1 MKEEIL
7 SIKKIKES
15 HILLLSYVIIISL
28 LFIVNISS
36 LLPISYSETE
46 NNNNNNS
53 SSSNIS
59 YNLSTQSLNS
69 SLINTGNPPNND
81 IFNISKQ
88 FEIKPVLWNLSLPTD
103 VEFDNKGNMFIAESG
118 FAFGGL
124 HTIPRILKVDNNGMI
139 SILTDRFLE
148 GPIID
153 MVYHNNSL
161 FVANKVSVSK
171 VDPKEGS
178 VKDVITALP
187 AGGDHPV
194 TQIAFGPDNRLYI
207 GVGSATNSGVVG
219 VDNYLP
225 TLGWLASFPMVH
237 DVPAKDIKLAGHNF
251 ETPNVLV
258 DGSIKIN
265 ATKDMDKIN
274 INIENRPTNFSS
286 GNGTAAVSGN
296 YTGKVNTGAFVKF
309 GNTTAENEI
318 IKGHNKCNGC
328 IFSIKEDGTDLK
340 LVAWGIR
347 LDFSSGITFDNDGNI
362 VIADSG
368 SEERGSRPIANDHD
382 KLWKINISN
391 TSELGKWYGWPDY
404 FLGSNTTK
412 LSPVSAD
419 SQFKSE
425 RSNFS
430 LQFLLKDQP
439 AKEMKNSV
447 FSNLGYAVKPT
458 KAELVPDNSSIAN
471 LLEYNNTT
479 IILVG
484 EYGTHAPSTHSFNN
498 NSDIKVYIH
507 GNNGSKILGQKII
520 ALDSKSGNY
529 SDFLSLLKPD
539 PSFRPVG
546 ITFTPDGNA
555 LYIVSFGKSRHITHL
570 PSGEPVSVPFIWA
583 DPNSG
588 VVWRISLKDQSTTT
602 TGAKAESPAEPKFD
616 KFSLSSD
623 LKVGINSSPKP
634 SNSILK
640 LASGY
645 NIEPILWNLN
655 TPGSVAFDD
664 KNNMYIGEV
673 GYAYVGLFPSPR
685 ILKVD
690 SQTGNVSIFVDR
702 GLDRP
707 LSDVEFHNGKLY
719 VSNGGR
725 ISTIEMNGTITNIIK
740 ALPGI
745 GDHYVS
751 QIEFGPDNRMYFG
764 IGTATNS
771 GIVGND
777 NPWAKRIPTYSDIP
791 GKNITLA
798 GVNHSYDD
806 FITAEKNDIAT
817 TGAFVPYNT
826 STVENQVIK
835 GDIKCTGCILS
846 ANPDGTDL
854 KLIAWG
860 LRHPYGLGFTV
871 DNKLLITMNGVDERG
886 TRNVAND
893 GDKVYM
899 IDITNSSSLGHWY
912 GWPDFFG
919 HGQPVTDPR
928 FQSDLN
934 KEPLKFLMKDHP
946 PSLQKPLHVFNTGA
960 ALTQVAFS
968 NNTEFG
974 FKDKA
979 IIGEFGTLAPQTHVT
994 AVPEYASVGSVMG
1007 QIIGQRVIT
1016 FDTNSSEVNDLVSLN
1031 TADGSFR
1038 PTGVEMSPDGT
1049 ELYIASVGFNE
1060 VRTVTPSGQILKEHP
1075 LGLPWLYPQTGV
1087 IWKVTHNDDKN

>member
-1 MKEEIL
+1 MKNMVISRGKGDNHYLKFL
-7 SIKKIKES
+7 SIITPVIFS
-15 HILLLSYVIIISL
+15 IILFISL
-28 LFIVNISS
+28 LP
-36 LLPISYSETE
+36 LSYSEID
-46 NNNNNNS
+46 NNS
-53 SSSNIS
+53 SKALDSI
-59 YNLSTQSLNS
+59 YPQSLNT
-69 SLINTGNPPNND
+69 SLINAGNPPD
-81 IFNISKQ
+81 ASIFNISKQ
-88 FEIKPVLWNLSLPTD
+88 FEIKPTLWNLSLPTD
-103 VEFDNKGNMFIAESG
+103 VEFDNNGNMFIAESG

-124 HTIPRILKVDNNGMI
+124 HTIPRILKIDNTGMI

-148 GPIID
+148 GPIVD

-171 VDPKEGS
+171 VDLKDGS
-178 VKDVITALP
+178 IKDLITALP

-194 TQIAFGPDNRLYI
+194 TQIAFGPDNRLYVGI
-207 GVGSATNSGVVG
+207 GSATNSGVVG

-237 DVPAKDIKLAGHNF
+237 DIPAKDSTLSGQNF
-251 ETPNVLV
+251 DTPNILV
-258 DGSIKIN
+258 DGPVKIN
-265 ATKDMDKIN
+265 ATKDMNKIN
-274 INIENRPTNFSS
+274 IQIANRPINYTS

-296 YTGKVNTGAFVKF
+296 YTGKVSTGAFVKF
-309 GNTTAENEI
+309 GNSTTENEI
-318 IKGHNKCNGC
+318 IKGQNKCNGC
-328 IFSIKEDGTDLK
+328 ILSAKEDGTDLK
-340 LVAWGIR
+340 LVAWGVR
-347 LDFSSGITFDNDGNI
+347 LDFSSGITFDDDGNLI
-362 VIADSG
+362 IADSG

-391 TSELGKWYGWPDY
+391 TSAIGQWYGWPDY
-404 FLGSNTTK
+404 FLGKNTNK
-412 LSPVSAD
+412 LSPASD
-419 SQFKSE
+419 SEFKSE
-425 RSNFS
+425 RSKS
-430 LQFLLKDQP
+430 TLDFLIKDHPTKQI
-439 AKEMKNSV
+439 KNSV

-458 KAELVPDNSSIAN
+458 KAALVPQNSSIAE
-471 LLEYNNTT
+471 LLGYDNNT
-479 IILVG
+479 ILIG

-498 NSDIKVYIH
+498 LDFKIYIS
-507 GNNGSKILGQKII
+507 GNNGSKLLGQKII
-520 ALDSKSGNY
+520 ALNSKLGNY

-546 ITFTPDGNA
+546 LTFTPDGNA
-555 LYIVSFGKSRHITHL
+555 LYVVSFGKSRHVTNL
-570 PSGEPVSVPFIWA
+570 PNGEPVNIPFLWV

-588 VVWRISLKDQSTTT
+588 ILWRISLKDQSIPN
-602 TGAKAESPAEPKFD
+602 SSVEPKLD
-616 KFSLSSD
+616 QLSLSSG
-623 LKVGINSSPKP
+623 LKTGINSSPKP
-634 SNSILK
+634 NTSVLK
-640 LASGY
+640 VANGY
-645 NIEPILWNLN
+645 KIEPILWNLN
-655 TPGSVAFDD
+655 TPGSIAFDNN
-664 KNNMYIGEV
+664 NNMYIGEV
-673 GYAYVGLFPSPR
+673 GYAYVGIFPSPR

-690 SQTGNVSIFVDR
+690 SQTNSISVFVDR

-707 LSDVEFHNGKLY
+707 LSDIEFHNGKLY

-725 ISTIEMNGTITNIIK
+725 ISTIEINGTITNIIT

-751 QIEFGPDNRMYFG
+751 QIEFGLDNRMYFG

-771 GIVGND
+771 AIIGND
-777 NPWAKRIPTYSDIP
+777 NPWAKRIPTFSDIP
-791 GKNITLA
+791 GKNITLV

-806 FITAEKNDIAT
+806 FITAEKKDVAT

-835 GDIKCTGCILS
+835 GDIKCTGCVLS

-854 KLIAWG
+854 KIVAWG
-860 LRHPYGLGFTV
+860 LRHPYGLGFTT
-871 DNKLLITMNGVDERG
+871 DNQLLVTMNGVDERG

-893 GDKVYM
+893 GDKIYM

-919 HGQPVTDPR
+919 EGQPVTDPR

-946 PSLQKPLHVFNTGA
+946 SLEKPFHIFDTGA

-994 AVPEYASVGSVMG
+994 AVPEDANVGSVMG
-1007 QIIGQRVIT
+1007 QIIGQRVIV
-1016 FDTNSSEVNDLVSLN
+1016 FDSNSKEIKDLVSLN
-1031 TADGSFR
+1031 AADGSFR
-1038 PTGVEMSPDGT
+1038 PTGVEMSPDGR

-1060 VRTVTPSGQILKEHP
+1060 VRTITPTGAVLKEYP
-1075 LGLPWLYPQTGV
+1075 LGLPWLYPNTGV
-1087 IWKVTHNDDKN
+1087 IWKVTHND

>member
-1 MKEEIL
+1 MKNMVISQGKRDNHFLIFL
-7 SIKKIKES
+7 SIIVA
-15 HILLLSYVIIISL
+15 VIFSIIFFISL
-28 LFIVNISS
+28 LP
-36 LLPISYSETE
+36 LSYSEID
-46 NNNNNNS
+46 NNNS
-53 SSSNIS
+53 SKALDSIS
-59 YNLSTQSLNS
+59 PQSLNT
-69 SLINTGNPPNND
+69 SLINSGNPPNTTQ
-81 IFNISKQ
+81 FNISKQ
-88 FEIKPVLWNLSLPTD
+88 FEIKPILWNLSLPTD
-103 VEFDNKGNMFIAESG
+103 VEFDKNGNMFIAESG

-124 HTIPRILKVDNNGMI
+124 HTIPRILKVDNTGMI
-139 SILTDRFLE
+139 SVLTDRFLE
-148 GPIID
+148 GPIVD

-171 VDPKEGS
+171 VDPKDGS

-194 TQIAFGPDNRLYI
+194 TQIAFGPDNRLYV

-237 DVPAKDIKLAGHNF
+237 DISAKDITLDGLNF
-251 ETPNVLV
+251 EAPNILADGLV
-258 DGSIKIN
+258 KIN
-265 ATKDMDKIN
+265 ATKDMNKIN
-274 INIENRPTNFSS
+274 IQIANRPINFTS

-296 YTGKVNTGAFVKF
+296 YTGKVSTGAFVKF
-309 GNTTAENEI
+309 GNSTSENEI
-318 IKGHNKCNGC
+318 IQGQNKCNGC
-328 IFSIKEDGTDLK
+328 ILSSKEDGTDLK
-340 LVAWGIR
+340 LVAWGLR
-347 LDFSSGITFDNDGNI
+347 LDFSSGITFDNDGNLI
-362 VIADSG
+362 IADSG

-382 KLWKINISN
+382 KLWKIDISN
-391 TSELGKWYGWPDY
+391 TSAIGKWYGWPDY

-412 LSPVSAD
+412 LSPATD
-419 SQFKSE
+419 SEFKSE
-425 RSNFS
+425 RSNS
-430 LQFLLKDQP
+430 TLDFLIKDHP
-439 AKEMKNSV
+439 TKHMKKSV

-458 KAELVPDNSSIAN
+458 KAKLVPQNSSIAE
-471 LLEYNNTT
+471 LLGFDNNT
-479 IILVG
+479 ILIG
-484 EYGTHAPSTHSFNN
+484 EYGTHAPSTHSFNKSN
-498 NSDIKVYIH
+498 LKIYIS

-520 ALDSKSGNY
+520 ALDSKIGNY

-546 ITFTPDGNA
+546 LTFTPDGNA
-555 LYIVSFGKSRHITHL
+555 LYVVSFGKSRHVTHL
-570 PSGEPVSVPFIWA
+570 PNGEPVSVPFIWV

-588 VVWRISLKDQSTTT
+588 VLWRVSLKDQSIPN
-602 TGAKAESPAEPKFD
+602 SSVEPKLD
-616 KFSLSSD
+616 QLSLSSS
-623 LKVGINSSPKP
+623 LKIGMNSSPKP
-634 SNSILK
+634 NTSFLNV
-640 LASGY
+640 ATGY

-655 TPGSVAFDD
+655 TPGSIAFDD
-664 KNNMYIGEV
+664 KDNMYIGEV
-673 GYAYVGLFPSPR
+673 GYAYVGIFPSPR

-690 SQTGNVSIFVDR
+690 SQTNNVSIFVDR

-707 LSDVEFHNGKLY
+707 LSDVEFHEGKLY

-725 ISTIEMNGTITNIIK
+725 ISIIEMNGTITNIIK

-751 QIEFGPDNRMYFG
+751 QIEFGPDSRMYFG

-771 GIVGND
+771 AIVAQD

-806 FITAEKNDIAT
+806 FLTAEKNDIAT

-826 STVENQVIK
+826 STLGNQVIK

-854 KLIAWG
+854 KIVAWG
-860 LRHPYGLGFTV
+860 LRHPYGLGFTA
-871 DNKLLITMNGVDERG
+871 DNKLLVTMNGVDERG
-886 TRNVAND
+886 TRNIAND
-893 GDKVYM
+893 GDKIYV
-899 IDITNSSSLGHWY
+899 IDVTNSSSLGHWY

-919 HGQPVTDPR
+919 EGQPVTDQR

-946 PSLQKPLHVFNTGA
+946 SLEKPFHVFDTGA

-968 NNTEFG
+968 NNAKFG

-994 AVPEYASVGSVMG
+994 AVPEDANIGSVMG
-1007 QIIGQRVIT
+1007 QIIGQRVIV
-1016 FDTNSSEVNDLVSLN
+1016 FDSNSREIKDLVSLN

-1038 PTGVEMSPDGT
+1038 PTGVEMSPDGR
-1049 ELYIASVGFNE
+1049 ELYIASIGFNE
-1060 VRTVTPSGQILKEHP
+1060 VRTITPTGAVLKEHP
-1075 LGLPWLYPQTGV
+1075 LGLPWLYPNTGV
-1087 IWKVTHNDDKN
+1087 IWKVTHND